1 MAIICI
7 EGLPGKIGRC
17 INTDPP
23 YVPVGIGKPKPK
35 AKVEETGA
43 YPDFFVDTS
52 IVDSIHQATKTIS
65 DSGTRAALEKGIDA
79 AVKALIKRA
88 GDEGISIALTD

>member
-23 YVPVGIGKPKPK
+23 HVPGGIGKPKPK
-35 AKVEETGA
+35 TRVEETGA

-52 IVDSIHQATKTIS
+52 IIDSIHQSTKIIS
-65 DSGTRAALEKGIDA
+65 DSGARAALQAGIEA